1 MIVAIDKPCS
11 ATDIKS
17 ALQGSDDAQKT
28 KMLKKAIAMS
38 LSGEQIPGL
47 FITVIRDV
55 LLSKDKTVQRLL
67 LFYLVRPQPR
77 AATHRFAPTA
87 VCLICVRLTGDHRED
102 RRIREASARD
112 GMLLLFTSIDWV
124 L

>member
-1 MIVAIDKPCS
+1 MALSVERSCSMIVAVDKPGG
-11 ATDIKS
+11 AVEIKS
-17 ALQGSDDAQKT
+17 ALQGSDDAEKT

-67 LFYLVRPQPR
+67 LFYLVR
-77 AATHRFAPTA
+77 
-87 VCLICVRLTGDHRED
+87 LCVLGMMAH
-102 RRIREASARD
+102 SAHTVSRH
-112 GMLLLFTSIDWV
+112 SY
-124 L
+124 

>member
-1 MIVAIDKPCS
+1 MALSVERSCSMIVAVDKPCG
-11 ATDIKS
+11 AAEIKS
-17 ALQGSDDAQKT
+17 ALQGSDDAEKT

-67 LFYLVRPQPR
+67 LFYLVRR
-77 AATHRFAPTA
+77 CAFGMMVHIAH
-87 VCLICVRLTGDHRED
+87 TGD
-102 RRIREASARD
+102 
-112 GMLLLFTSIDWV
+112 L
-124 L
+124 

>member
-1 MIVAIDKPCS
+1 MIVAVDKPCS

-17 ALQGSDDAQKT
+17 ALQGSDDTQKT

-67 LFYLVRPQPR
+67 LFYLVR
-77 AATHRFAPTA
+77 TGVHRLMDHSASRSHYMDA
-87 VCLICVRLTGDHRED
+87 RLAGDNRKDRLIWET
-102 RRIREASARD
+102 SA
-112 GMLLLFTSIDWV
+112 GNGTV
-124 L
+124 